1 MAFTERIGSSSR
13 GQLTTE
19 DMIALTHG
27 MKLVVQ
33 DYGNG
38 VRRILSAGIV
48 PVDELKAESALEGRH
63 RVPFPAPCWMRDLAV
78 AYIESMGIEPTQDFK
93 RVASVVYA
101 RHISEDTIEVF
112 GWREQP
118 CSGGSG
124 GIRTHGT
131 F

>member
-27 MKLVVQ
+27 MRLVVQ
-33 DYGNG
+33 DCGNG
-38 VRRILSAGIV
+38 VRRILSAGVV
-48 PVDELKAESALEGRH
+48 PIEELKAESTLEGRH

-78 AYIESMGIEPTQDFK
+78 AYIKSMGIQPTEDHK
-93 RVASVVYA
+93 RVASAVYA
-101 RHISEDTIEVF
+101 RSLSEDTIEVF

-118 CSGGSG
+118 G
-124 GIRTHGT
+124 
-131 F
+131 